1 MSLLYNGNKE
11 KRDPKEFKKLLADLE
26 SRRKK
31 GVVPTKNE
39 KIEEKSSE
47 NEENI
52 ISSVPESNHPCSS
65 FSSEHH

>member
-31 GVVPTKNE
+31 GVAPTKNE
-39 KIEEKSSE
+39 KKEEK
-47 NEENI
+47 
-52 ISSVPESNHPCSS
+52 
-65 FSSEHH
+65 